1 MIYVFAKLVFG
12 WIFWLIWRPRI
23 WNRKAMKI
31 KGGAIFVCNHVS
43 AWDPVLLAIISPR
56 YIHYMAKMSLFKHP
70 IGDFFFRQG
79 LFAFPVNRGA
89 GDVGSI
95 KNALNLIMDG
105 KVMGM
110 FPEGTRNRTGAVL
123 PFQKGA
129 ALLAERSGKPG
140 VPIEIY
146 PRSYKRERVLVA
158 VGDPIMFDKR
168 EKGESLEEAAERMRL
183 AVFSLT
189 KHIPEVKLDEEADRS
204 KA

>member
-1 MIYVFAKLVFG
+1 MIYVIAKLLFG
-12 WIFWLIWRPRI
+12 WIFWLVWRPRI
-23 WNRKAMKI
+23 WNRQALNI
-31 KGGAIFVCNHVS
+31 EGGAIFVCNHVS
-43 AWDPVLLAIISPR
+43 AWDPILLAIISPR
-56 YIHYMAKMSLFKHP
+56 YIHYMAKSSLFKNP
-70 IGDFFFRQG
+70 IANVFFRFG

-95 KNALNLIMDG
+95 KNSLKILSGG

-129 ALLAERSGKPG
+129 ALLAERSGKPV
-140 VPIEIY
+140 VPIYIY

-158 VGDPIMFDKR
+158 VGDPILLEKR
-168 EKGESLEEAAERMRL
+168 EKGASLEDAAERMRL

-189 KHIPEVKLDEEADRS
+189 GYIPEVKLDEEADNR
-204 KA
+204 KT

>member
-12 WIFWLIWRPRI
+12 WIFWLVWRPRI
-23 WNRKAMKI
+23 WNRKALGI

-43 AWDPVLLAIISPR
+43 AWDPILLAIISPR
-56 YIHYMAKMSLFKHP
+56 YIHYMAKASLFKNP
-70 IGDFFFRQG
+70 AARFFFSQG

-95 KNALNLIMDG
+95 KNALSIIAKG

-129 ALLAERSGKPG
+129 ALLAERSGKPV
-140 VPIEIY
+140 VPVYIY

-158 VGDPIMFDKR
+158 VGDPIVFDKR
-168 EKGESLEEAAERMRL
+168 ENGETLEDAAERMRL

-189 KHIPEVKLDEEADRS
+189 KHIPEVKLDEEADNS